1 MRVKAS
7 TVGNLIHPDVPVSD
21 SEVRPPLPRTSC
33 PNSLSHLRGITT
45 QQDNNALI
53 EEFSPK
59 EYGPL
64 EKRTDIWAHHEVLLK
79 LGAVD
84 LERGS
89 KVAGHRGYYLTG
101 PGVRLNQ
108 ALINYGMDW
117 LEKRQF
123 SLIQTPFFMQKPT
136 MAKTA
141 QLDDFD
147 EALYHVSARSGCRDA
162 EH

>member
-1 MRVKAS
+1 MRIKAS

-21 SEVRPPLPRTSC
+21 NEVCPTIPCAGS
-33 PNSLSHLRGITT
+33 PNSHFPSSPT

-53 EEFSPK
+53 EKFSP
-59 EYGPL
+59 EQYGPL
-64 EKRTDIWAHHEVLLK
+64 EKRTDILAHHEVLLR

-84 LERGS
+84 LERGA

-117 LEKRQF
+117 LEKRNF
-123 SLIQTPFFMQKPT
+123 SLVQTPFFMQKPT

-147 EALYHVSARSGCRDA
+147 EALYHVSA
-162 EH
+162 

>member
-1 MRVKAS
+1 MYQLAITRFDLSLPSCKEFQLTLS
-7 TVGNLIHPDVPVSD
+7 LIYTRDFP
-21 SEVRPPLPRTSC
+21 
-33 PNSLSHLRGITT
+33 T

-53 EEFSPK
+53 EKFSP
-59 EYGPL
+59 EQYGPL
-64 EKRTDIWAHHEVLLK
+64 EKRTDILAHHEVLLR

-84 LERGS
+84 LERGA

-117 LEKRQF
+117 LEKRNF
-123 SLIQTPFFMQKPT
+123 TLVQTPFFMQKPT

-141 QLDDFD
+141 QLDEFD
-147 EALYHVSARSGCRDA
+147 EALYHVSARSS
-162 EH
+162 

>member
-1 MRVKAS
+1 M
-7 TVGNLIHPDVPVSD
+7 L
-21 SEVRPPLPRTSC
+21 
-33 PNSLSHLRGITT
+33 LR
-45 QQDNNALI
+45 
-53 EEFSPK
+53 
-59 EYGPL
+59 
-64 EKRTDIWAHHEVLLK
+64 

-84 LERGS
+84 LERGA

-117 LEKRQF
+117 LEKRRF
-123 SLIQTPFFMQKPT
+123 NIIQTPFFMAKQI

-147 EALYHVSARSGCRDA
+147 EALYHVSAVQVEGTNVTNVV
-162 EH
+162 